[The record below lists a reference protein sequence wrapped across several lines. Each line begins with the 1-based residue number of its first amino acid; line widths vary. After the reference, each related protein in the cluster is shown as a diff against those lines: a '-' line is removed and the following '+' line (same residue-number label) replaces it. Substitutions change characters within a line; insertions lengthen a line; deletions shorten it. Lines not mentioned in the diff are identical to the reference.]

1 MKRTFYAGLL
11 VAGLAAFGAPAAAA
25 GTARRLPRRPSRPSH
40 SCVWRSPPVDERSAQ
55 DTRQRL
61 NEILRDYPPSL
72 TQVLRLD
79 PTLLNNADYLAPYPA
94 LAAYIAQHPEVSR
107 HAAFYLGRP
116 DFERQQPGRRT
127 LARHTRYSGT

>member
-1 MKRTFYAGLL
+1 MQPQRLE
-11 VAGLAAFGAPAAAA
+11 VA
-25 GTARRLPRRPSRPSH
+25 
-40 SCVWRSPPVDERSAQ
+40 PVDERSAQ

-79 PTLLNNADYLAPYPA
+79 PTLLNSADYLAPYPA

-107 HAAFYLGRP
+107 HPAFYLGQP
-116 DFERQQPGRRT
+116 DFNNNNQEDARSRAIREFGDVMGDDRRSR
-127 LARHTRYSGT
+127 AASSPFS